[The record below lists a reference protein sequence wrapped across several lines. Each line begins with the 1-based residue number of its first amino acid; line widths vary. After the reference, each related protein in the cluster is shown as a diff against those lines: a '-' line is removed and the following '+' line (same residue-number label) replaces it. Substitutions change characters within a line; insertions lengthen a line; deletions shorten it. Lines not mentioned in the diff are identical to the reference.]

1 LPSRA
6 KTTDRP
12 ATAGII
18 TYELKGKK
26 RCVISL
32 VIKGVTGKTFQM
44 VAIQDGEVGK
54 RPGIRVML

>member
-32 VIKGVTGKTFQM
+32 VIKGVTGTTFQM
-44 VAIQDGEVGK
+44 VGLQDGEV
-54 RPGIRVML
+54 